1 MKLNVLICT
10 FDKGIE
16 RIPSM
21 LLPPR
26 NDVSYIVSMQY
37 TDNGWLQRVPE
48 SLSERKD
55 VSVYFLQGRGLSR
68 NRNNALAHAD
78 GDVALIAD
86 DDCRY
91 RQDYFDTIL
100 RVYTEHPDIDIIQFK
115 INAFDGVPI
124 KKYATYAH
132 PYAKRPKGMYPTS
145 PELTL
150 RVSAVKGKLS
160 FNERFGLGSG
170 CLFCGEEDVF
180 LHDAMQAGLS
190 VWYFPYVVVD
200 IEVVLTAI
208 VNHVPVPAMDI
219 ALAVHI
225 PVRGRIHQAAGIN
238 VTSAYRFP
246 PIGIGMFLLGRTE
259 AVPRIVQ
266 HVGSSVNVDRHHE
279 IVDIHVIDHGQV
291 FLLDSGRVATPE
303 IRVIAVQIF
312 VIGIITGSTRNII
325 VRNRVSS
332 IRVGERI
339 DVDLHLV
346 H

>member
-16 RIPSM
+16 RIPAM

-132 PYAKRPKGMYPTS
+132 PYAKRPRGMYPTS

-170 CLFCGEEDVF
+170 CLLCGEEDVF

-200 IEVVLTAI
+200 APCESTGLRVYTDPGVMMAQGA
-208 VNHVPVPAMDI
+208 VNYYVHGWGAWPRMVKFAAVG
-219 ALAVHI
+219 ALKGKGNFFRLLSGACN
-225 PVRGRIHQAAGIN
+225 GILYYKN
-238 VTSAYRFP
+238 MISHEDS
-246 PIGIGMFLLGRTE
+246 L
-259 AVPRIVQ
+259 
-266 HVGSSVNVDRHHE
+266 DR
-279 IVDIHVIDHGQV
+279 
-291 FLLDSGRVATPE
+291 RCK
-303 IRVIAVQIF
+303 
-312 VIGIITGSTRNII
+312 
-325 VRNRVSS
+325 
-332 IRVGERI
+332 
-339 DVDLHLV
+339 
-346 H
+346 